1 MFHFLSRRTA
11 IPHTAEA
18 KLNALEPS
26 RKPAKASKVE
36 TQDQKIYEHIFDAI
50 LEQRLAPGTKLTE
63 EGLGEIF
70 GVSRTVIRRALSRL
84 THEGV
89 VELIPNRGAFV
100 AEPDID
106 TAHQI
111 LDARRLVELAL
122 VERVALRS
130 KSLNAEFKY
139 LRQLISE
146 EHASARRADTGT
158 AIRLSGEFHLE
169 LALLAN
175 NEPLAGFLRALV
187 SQTSLIIALY
197 ESSRG
202 SNCAI
207 DEHSHLVDALERQD
221 KAEALAL
228 MTEHLNHI
236 EARLDLAVASKRV
249 NLKKVFGHLKRNR

>member
-1 MFHFLSRRTA
+1 M
-11 IPHTAEA
+11 
-18 KLNALEPS
+18 NALEPS
-26 RKPAKASKVE
+26 RKPVKASKVE

-100 AEPDID
+100 AEPDVN
-106 TAHQI
+106 AARQI

-122 VERVALRS
+122 VERVAQRGSRLKPQFTHLR
-130 KSLNAEFKY
+130 
-139 LRQLISE
+139 RLIEE
-146 EHASARRADTGT
+146 EHASADRADNGT

-169 LALLAN
+169 LAQLAN

-187 SQTSLIIALY
+187 SQTSLIIAMY

-207 DEHSHLVDALERQD
+207 DEHSRLVDALEKQD
-221 KAEALAL
+221 KDLAL
-228 MTEHLNHI
+228 ELMSEHLSHI
-236 EARLDLAVASKRV
+236 EARLDLVDEGKRV
-249 NLKKVFGHLKRNR
+249 NLEKVFGHLKRNS